1 MQTEIY
7 VKATWAFTQ
16 GACFALRGQ
25 GINLSQLDTSK
36 GFLIPAAALDAAG
49 VKYVPG
55 SPETKGLLTLCKEN
69 TIMRTFK
76 ITTKQGDTIELE
88 QLAR

>member
-1 MQTEIY
+1 MGIIMNDIY
-7 VKATWAFTQ
+7 VKGTWAFTQ

-55 SPETKGLLTLCKEN
+55 SPETKGLLTLVGK
-69 TIMRTFK
+69 TSS
-76 ITTKQGDTIELE
+76 
-88 QLAR
+88 